1 MKTTGVTR
9 KIDAL
14 GRIVLPMEIR
24 QAFDINNNEP
34 LEIYLDN
41 SSIILKKYNPG
52 CSICDNSENLIS
64 FKDKKF
70 CRECISE
77 LAKKAGSNEI
87 ITEDNSKK
95 GAEKKDYESNIFSD
109 DQSLNN
115 QLDEDTTEDELI
127 SETNLNSL
135 IEDFSSYVENFK
147 EDEDMSEIDDF
158 EGTERFENADKSN
171 EHEKKNSEVNHQNMK
186 MEQYER
192 DIEALRE
199 QFQRLKEKQERR
211 GLWSR
216 LFGSGPEGENKNRN

>member
-1 MKTTGVTR
+1 MKPTGVTR

-24 QAFDINNNEP
+24 QTFNINNNEP

-64 FKDKKF
+64 FKDRKF

-77 LAKKAGSNEI
+77 LAIKAGNYAI
-87 ITEDNSKK
+87 KTEDNSKK
-95 GAEKKDYESNIFSD
+95 NTEKRDYEKNIFIEK
-109 DQSLNN
+109 QSLNN
-115 QLDEDTTEDELI
+115 QLEDDNTDNELI
-127 SETNLNSL
+127 SETKLNSL

-147 EDEDMSEIDDF
+147 DDEDVSEIADF
-158 EGTERFENADKSN
+158 KNSNRFEDADKPN
-171 EHEKKNSEVNHQNMK
+171 EYDKKKGKINNQHMK

-192 DIEALRE
+192 DLEALRD
-199 QFQRLKEKQERR
+199 QLQTLKEKQERR
-211 GLWSR
+211 SFWSW
-216 LFGSGPEGENKNRN
+216 LFGSNREEENKNKN

>member
-70 CRECISE
+70 CIECISE
-77 LAKKAGSNEI
+77 LAKKAGNNSI

-95 GAEKKDYESNIFSD
+95 SADKREYKRNTLTDN
-109 DQSLNN
+109 QPLNN
-115 QLDEDTTEDELI
+115 QLDDDTTEDELI

-147 EDEDMSEIDDF
+147 DDEDMSEIDDF
-158 EGTERFENADKSN
+158 EGNNRFENADKSN
-171 EHEKKNSEVNHQNMK
+171 EHKEKNSEVNHQDMK
-186 MEQYER
+186 MEKYER

-199 QFQRLKEKQERR
+199 QLQRLKEKQERR

-216 LFGSGPEGENKNRN
+216 LFGSGPEGDNKNGN